1 MVGRRP
7 SVSGER
13 ELGAR
18 ARSLSYPDAG
28 PTARAPIRPCARGP
42 AEWPGSVGL
51 PAQRSWGSPNLTRA
65 SAGCGRDKGAGRP
78 RRPGDAVENSVPG
91 PHLREGRRDP
101 APGDPDLEGVSSH
114 LFCWFAP
121 TCGPRGGSRESA
133 IQRCA
138 HVPGTLATWAGGP
151 PSGCAVSEPKQTS
164 PPRCGGKKKK
174 PPFPSQPARETQ
186 LSRSVA
192 SQHWTGLSINRGIS

>member
-28 PTARAPIRPCARGP
+28 PTARAPIRPCGRGP

-78 RRPGDAVENSVPG
+78 RRPGDAVENSAPG

-121 TCGPRGGSRESA
+121 TCGPRGGSRQSSA
-133 IQRCA
+133 APTSRELWR
-138 HVPGTLATWAGGP
+138 PGLAGHHLAVQSQSPSKP
-151 PSGCAVSEPKQTS
+151 PLPGA
-164 PPRCGGKKKK
+164 GKKKK